1 MDMPD
6 DILFVVLDQLESP
19 CQTPCAVWNEPKIFW
34 QTLIAFSVTSKRM
47 RSLAAPKLF
56 KRVILGPSWSVDRLS
71 TVLSTIQSRTD
82 VFRYTKDFR
91 IDLWPDRNETRTCVV
106 RRNSRD
112 QAVVLAKRLTE
123 LLSSMIRLE
132 RLEMT
137 MAIGV
142 AMSMSTVFKHNA
154 ALFPQ
159 IKELVLSPDLHW
171 MIAMCPA
178 ATTVKANDW
187 TASHDVE
194 YAFLEAAAAARNLK
208 HFSMHCSW
216 NEEMITRVI
225 EKMPQLRT
233 LGLPGCI
240 SGDLWRRPDYY
251 FQMLVKFK
259 FLERLELVDAQKLVA
274 GLVPID
280 PWFRYR
286 PLDGEHLYGMTT
298 DQEMVTRCVLKRL
311 PGLRELCL
319 GRRFTARMVRSDSK
333 VSQIRWEVTVF
344 SHDMAEHVHELA
356 YRHGIMTRGPTTLLS
371 LASM

>member
-1 MDMPD
+1 MDLPD
-6 DILFVVLDQLESP
+6 DILFLILDELESP
-19 CQTPCAVWNEPKIFW
+19 CRTPCAVWNEPKIFW
-34 QTLIAFSVTSKRM
+34 RALIAFSFTNKRI

-56 KRVILGPSWSVDRLS
+56 KRVTLGPSWSVDRLS

-82 VFRYTKDFR
+82 VLQYTKDFR

-112 QAVVLAKRLTE
+112 QVVVLAKRLTE
-123 LLSSMIRLE
+123 LLSSMTRIE

-178 ATTVKANDW
+178 ANTVKSNDW
-187 TASHDVE
+187 TSSHDVE
-194 YAFLEAAAAARNLK
+194 YAFIEAAAAARNLQ
-208 HFSMHCSW
+208 HFSMHCNW
-216 NEEMITRVI
+216 NEELIDQVS
-225 EKMPQLRT
+225 EKMPHLRT
-233 LGLPGCI
+233 LGLPGCV
-240 SGDLWRRPDYY
+240 SDDFWRRPEYY
-251 FQMLVKFK
+251 FQMLAKFE
-259 FLERLELVDAQKLVA
+259 FLEGLELVDAQKLA
-274 GLVPID
+274 PGLASID
-280 PWFRYR
+280 PWSRYR
-286 PLDGEHLYGMTT
+286 PLNGDNLYGITT

-319 GRRFTARMVRSDSK
+319 GRRFKARVMPSGSK
-333 VSQIRWEVTVF
+333 GFKIRWEVTVF
-344 SHDMAEHVHELA
+344 SDDMAEHVHKLV
-356 YRHGIMTRGPTTLLS
+356 YGHGIARDPTTLPS